1 MAYDFLDLIVNSADE
16 FLTGKFYRR
25 RPVSQDDGAITF
37 HYKQRDP
44 NSRIFSTVLSNVRAD
59 SATYAI
65 TTNDF
70 QDFNVGGYIVT
81 QNGLI
86 WEIVEV
92 ITNEQPKEASDVL
105 RWFKT
110 AKTAECSVRMIQVN
124 DLFGNREAYLKEC
137 EVELTF
143 VGYAR
148 AEKRIESAIVTDS
161 ASYNIAANVIRIY
174 IDKGK
179 SIEAYV
185 TFEDGTEKTVVLT
198 SEQTKSN
205 KYEST
210 ILV

>member
-25 RPVSQDDGAITF
+25 RPVTPEDGAITF

-44 NSRIFSTVLSNVRAD
+44 NSRIFSTVLSNLRAD

-70 QDFNVGGYIVT
+70 QDFNVGGYIIT

-92 ITNEQPKEASDVL
+92 ITNEQPKDESNVL

-110 AKTAECSVRMIQVN
+110 AKSAECSVRMIQVN
-124 DLFGNREAYLKEC
+124 DLWNTNETYLTESS
-137 EVELTF
+137 VYLTF
-143 VGYAR
+143 ESRTRSEIRIVSANVTQG
-148 AEKRIESAIVTDS
+148 AE
-161 ASYNIAANVIRIY
+161 YNIAANVLKFY
-174 IDKGK
+174 VEKGK
-179 SIEAYV
+179 EIEAYV
-185 TFEDGTEKTVVLT
+185 TLSNGVKKTVELT
-198 SEQTKSN
+198 SAQTAKD
-205 KYEST
+205 KVELT
-210 ILV
+210 IYV

>member
-1 MAYDFLDLIVNSADE
+1 MAFDFLDLIVNSADE

-124 DLFGNREAYLKEC
+124 DLFGNMEAYLKEC

-185 TFEDGTEKTVVLT
+185 TFEDGTEKTVILT
-198 SEQTKSN
+198 SEQTKMN